1 MKYHVVDKE
10 YRDFADDIE
19 AVSIHYVCAP
29 GGAEPDWDKDR
40 VTRFMPLVEPGVR
53 RLRLKLPAQLVDPQ
67 SGLPVSAYTL
77 SYYFEVWRRQGGLL
91 LVLLQPQRLSR
102 MIALPRPRSER

>member
-1 MKYHVVDKE
+1 MCQTETSDLRL
-10 YRDFADDIE
+10 YRE
-19 AVSIHYVCAP
+19 
-29 GGAEPDWDKDR
+29 EPR
-40 VTRFMPLVEPGVR
+40 IEPGVR
-53 RLRLKLPAQLVDPQ
+53 RLHLKLLAQLADPL

-77 SYYFEVWRRQGGLL
+77 SCYFEVWRRQSGLL